1 METLYSLSILERRN
15 ENEPKSAHKQIMEE
29 WTMISVHVLASGS
42 DGNCIVIENEDE
54 SLMIDAGLSGRAL
67 TELMCKCSI
76 DPKTLKGILISHEH
90 VDHIRGAGVLSRR
103 FNVPVFG
110 NLATLQ
116 ASPLGLIDSCLFN
129 GVQPFKC
136 GSFSVC
142 AIPTSHDAVDPVTFS
157 ISHDDKKI
165 LVATDTGKITPLLE
179 QELSKVDL
187 AVIESNY
194 DRKMLENGPYPIYLK
209 RRIDSEFG
217 HLSNVDCG
225 LALKQTMG
233 NGRKVF
239 LAHLSRN
246 NNDPDT
252 ARDTVARIMGI
263 KRMNIDCLEFPGDY
277 RTLIV

>member
-1 METLYSLSILERRN
+1 
-15 ENEPKSAHKQIMEE
+15 
-29 WTMISVHVLASGS
+29 MINVHVLASGS
-42 DGNCIVIENEDE
+42 DGNCIVIESEGD

-67 TELMCKCSI
+67 TELMSKCGIAPS
-76 DPKTLKGILISHEH
+76 TLRGILVSHEH

-103 FNVPVFG
+103 FKVPVFG
-110 NLATLQ
+110 NFATLQ
-116 ASPLGLIDSCLFN
+116 ASPLGQIETRLFN
-129 GVQPFKC
+129 GLQPFQC
-136 GSFSVC
+136 GPFSVR

-157 ISHDDKKI
+157 VSMDHKRV
-165 LVATDTGKITPLLE
+165 LVATDTGKITPLIE
-179 QELSKVDL
+179 QELADVDL

-209 RRIDSEFG
+209 RRIDSELG

-225 LALKQTMG
+225 QALQRTMG

-252 ARDTVARIMGI
+252 ARDTVARIMGV

-277 RTLIV
+277 RTLSI